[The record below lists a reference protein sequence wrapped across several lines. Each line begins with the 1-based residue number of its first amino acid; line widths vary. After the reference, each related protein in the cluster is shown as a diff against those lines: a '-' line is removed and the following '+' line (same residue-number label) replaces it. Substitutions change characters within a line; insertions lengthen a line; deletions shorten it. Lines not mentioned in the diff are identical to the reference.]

1 MKTTTLTIK
10 QLKDIIKDQNLK
22 NNDEIIIENGEFYTA
37 KKQY

>member
-22 NNDEIIIENGEFYTA
+22 NDDEIIIENGEFYTA

>member
-22 NNDEIIIENGEFYTA
+22 NDDEIIIENGEFYTS
-37 KKQY
+37 KKIN